1 MSIPAIGRATMSAAR
16 KGLPMPYQFRL
27 ALTLLTLFTVAVAPA
42 SAQNLF
48 VDRPQPYEGPAP
60 TQKDKDRRESLYRYT
75 YGLLC
80 EKEDRL
86 LEALSAFEEAA
97 KLDPDAPGVFKA
109 QVPLLLMLDRP
120 RDALAAMK
128 RVLTLDAG
136 DHESWFLA
144 ARLHKGLGELKE

>member
-1 MSIPAIGRATMSAAR
+1 MSKCLRSAFVILTSLAAT
-16 KGLPMPYQFRL
+16 L
-27 ALTLLTLFTVAVAPA
+27 APA
-42 SAQNLF
+42 SAQDLLG
-48 VDRPQPYEGPAP
+48 DPPRLYQGPAP

-97 KLDPDAPGVFKA
+97 KLDPEAAGVFKA

-120 RDALAAMK
+120 RDAL
-128 RVLTLDAG
+128 
-136 DHESWFLA
+136 
-144 ARLHKGLGELKE
+144 